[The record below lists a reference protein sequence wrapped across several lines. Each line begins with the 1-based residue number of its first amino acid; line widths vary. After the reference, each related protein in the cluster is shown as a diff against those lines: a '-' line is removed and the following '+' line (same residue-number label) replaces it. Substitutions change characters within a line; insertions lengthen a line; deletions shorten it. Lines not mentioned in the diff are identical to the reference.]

1 MRGDE
6 AVHELIQNFM
16 GDGDL
21 EKFLPIIIIVAIIL
35 LIVFLRKDEGG
46 IGGLLEKLPFPKL
59 KLGE

>member
-1 MRGDE
+1 M
-6 AVHELIQNFM
+6 HELIQNFM